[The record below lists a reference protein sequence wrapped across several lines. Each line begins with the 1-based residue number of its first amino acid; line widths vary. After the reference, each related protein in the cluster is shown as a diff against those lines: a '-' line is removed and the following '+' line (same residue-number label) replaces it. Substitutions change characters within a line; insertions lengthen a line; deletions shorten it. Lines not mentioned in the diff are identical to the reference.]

1 MTGDEQ
7 HGLEPCGRRKFLV
20 AAFVSAIGFGCRN
33 VESGPSA
40 SSGVLDISIENVW
53 SLPTFGTVAAA
64 QRLGISVPS
73 DGGTR
78 VAASSNVTAVVY
90 CTIKNRGRT
99 PERLLGASSAVAAAV
114 EFHETTIERGI
125 ARMRPIG
132 FFDIPGGGQI
142 EFTPTKLH
150 MMLVDLQR
158 ELQPGERFPLTLRF
172 EHAGVR
178 EVQSEVRT

>member
-7 HGLEPCGRRKFLV
+7 NGLEGCGRRAFLV
-20 AAFVSAIGFGCRN
+20 AALVSAVGFGCRN
-33 VESGPSA
+33 TESGPPA
-40 SSGVLDISIENVW
+40 LSGISDISIENVW

-64 QRLGISVPS
+64 QGRGISVPP

-78 VAASSNVTAVVY
+78 VAASSKVTGVVY
-90 CTIKNRGRT
+90 CTIKNRGRS
-99 PERLLGASSAVAAAV
+99 PDRLMGASSTVAVDV
-114 EFHETTIERGI
+114 EFHETTIEKGI

-142 EFTPTKLH
+142 EFKPTKLH

-158 ELQPGERFPLTLRF
+158 ELQPGERFSLTLRF

-178 EVQSEVRT
+178 EVQSDVRA